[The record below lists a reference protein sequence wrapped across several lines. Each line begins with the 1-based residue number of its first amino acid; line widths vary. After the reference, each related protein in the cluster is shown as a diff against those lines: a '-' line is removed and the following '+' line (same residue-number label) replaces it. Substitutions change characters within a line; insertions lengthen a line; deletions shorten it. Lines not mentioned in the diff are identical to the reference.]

1 MYSKSRMIR
10 EYRLEIEA
18 VETEFMPKGGFPE
31 EYVPIVPND
40 EEINTLEEYLVALKA
55 AIKDV
60 QNGADPEIYNW

>member
-1 MYSKSRMIR
+1 
-10 EYRLEIEA
+10 
-18 VETEFMPKGGFPE
+18 MPKGGFPE